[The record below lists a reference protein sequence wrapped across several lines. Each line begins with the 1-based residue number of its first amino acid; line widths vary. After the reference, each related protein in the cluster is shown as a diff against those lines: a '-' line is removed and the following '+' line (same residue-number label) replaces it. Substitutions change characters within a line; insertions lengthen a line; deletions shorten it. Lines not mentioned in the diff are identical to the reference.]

1 MTFNI
6 KAYPQWKKHFA
17 LQKLIPI
24 PRPSLCRMCDRW
36 CQHIVCQ
43 NCLQLHQTFT
53 RRCRLCALPCAMEMC
68 LSCLNQPPDWQAC
81 ASAVTYADPWRSL
94 IIDFKFHENPGLAKF
109 LSAVIL
115 DNPFAR
121 ELVHA
126 ADVLM
131 PVPAATQRLRERGFN
146 PAMCLAHALAKDR
159 CLDDALV
166 KWRQT
171 PSQSG
176 LDRARRLS
184 NLKHSITAHPLMTR
198 QLKSR
203 HVVLVDDVM
212 TTGSTLQIC
221 TQALYAAE
229 VKRVS
234 CVVLARAEPGSQAQF
249 GSID

>member
-1 MTFNI
+1 ME
-6 KAYPQWKKHFA
+6 
-17 LQKLIPI
+17 
-24 PRPSLCRMCDRW
+24 LC
-36 CQHIVCQ
+36 
-43 NCLQLHQTFT
+43 LT
-53 RRCRLCALPCAMEMC
+53 C
-68 LSCLNQPPDWQAC
+68 LSQPPDWQEC
-81 ASAVTYADPWRSL
+81 TSAVTYADPWRSL

-109 LSAVIL
+109 LSSMIL
-115 DNPFAR
+115 NNPFAR

-126 ADVLM
+126 ADVLV

-146 PAMCLAHALAKDR
+146 PALCLAHAMAKDR

-171 PSQSG
+171 PPQSG

-184 NLKHSITAHPLMTR
+184 NLKHSITAHPLLAH

-212 TTGSTLQIC
+212 TTGSTLHTC
-221 TQALYAAE
+221 AQALFDAG
-229 VKRVS
+229 VQRVS
-234 CVVLARAEPGSQAQF
+234 CVVLARAEPVSQAQF